1 MKLTKQEEVNEASK
15 NYRTNQCRHKGS
27 SSIRDENGF
36 KAGLNYAEQEF
47 SKLFPNGFES
57 WYETFYEVVSE
68 ITFWTQDTSPPL
80 KIKNIHNEYGIG
92 GLYEL
97 ARELTD
103 KFELLHK
110 DREWDGE
117 FFDEIDE
124 FLETELKKE

>member
-1 MKLTKQEEVNEASK
+1 MKLTKQEEVDKAAKEYIIRVQAV
-15 NYRTNQCRHKGS
+15 
-27 SSIRDENGF
+27 SSIHAFRDF
-36 KAGLNYAEQEF
+36 KAGIDYAEQEF